1 MKNTQQYNS
10 NPVTLKARE
19 PGSRSINPAPDIKG
33 YYIPSW
39 LQEVLQELRSQN
51 NKKTVVC

>member
-1 MKNTQQYNS
+1 MKNTQQSNT
-10 NPVTLKARE
+10 NPVTLKERK
-19 PGSRSINPAPDIKG
+19 PGRQRVNLRTDTKE

-51 NKKTVVC
+51 SKKSVV